1 MDTNVAH
8 PPVATREEWLAQR
21 KALLQEEKAHTRAYD
36 AINAKRR
43 RLPMVPVEK
52 EYVFQTNDGPKTLPE
67 LFDGRLQLI
76 TQHIMFDPSWDKAC
90 PGCTGWVN
98 ALGDISMLAERNTTF
113 VLVSRAPLAKLNAYA
128 AEQGWE
134 WTWVSSEGSDF
145 NYDFHVSF
153 DPAKAPLEYNYRT
166 AEEWQAK
173 DGWTPKGEQPGTSVF
188 FRLGER
194 VFHTYS
200 CYQRGGERLPDAYAL
215 LDITPYGRQEDFED
229 SPEGWPQRP
238 TYG

>member
-1 MDTNVAH
+1 MDTQVAH
-8 PPVATREEWLAQR
+8 PPVSSREEWLAQR

-43 RLPMVPVEK
+43 RLPMVAVEK
-52 EYVFQTNDGPKTLPE
+52 DYVFQTNAGPKSLLQ
-67 LFDGRLQLI
+67 LFEGRQQLI

-128 AEQGWE
+128 AEQGWKWE
-134 WTWVSSEGSDF
+134 WVSSEGSDF

-153 DPAKAPLEYNYRT
+153 DPQKAPLEYNYRT
-166 AEEWQAK
+166 AEEWQAH
-173 DGWTPKGEQPGTSVF
+173 DGWTPQGEQPGISVF
-188 FRLGER
+188 FQLEGK
-194 VFHTYS
+194 VYHTYS
-200 CYQRGGERLPDAYAL
+200 AYQRGGEHLPNAYAL

-229 SPEGWPQRP
+229 SPAGWPQKP